1 MLSPGAQ
8 PGPVTVMVVPRGPE
22 AGEMAI
28 AGLTATVVALC
39 VGRLLGVR
47 DRVGEVDGEAD
58 DEVADGVADV
68 ENDGV
73 IGDGDEVGPR
83 AVSAD
88 GPPPERV
95 SAATPTPS
103 SSATTSTAMTRMG
116 EMVGLRSS
124 SSSIASRTAST
135 DGSTVV
141 ALSVTRSS
149 MASRASSGIAITG
162 SPAHSRR
169 PLASVSRTSSQA
181 GQLPT

>member
-8 PGPVTVMVVPRGPE
+8 PVPVTVMVVPRGPD

-28 AGLTATVVALC
+28 AGLTATVLALC

-47 DRVGEVDGEAD
+47 ERVGEAEAEAD
-58 DEVADGVADV
+58 DDGADGVAEA

-73 IGDGDEVGPR
+73 IGDGDEVGPS

-103 SSATTSTAMTRMG
+103 RSATTSTAMTRIG
-116 EMVGLRSS
+116 EIAGLRSS
-124 SSSIASRTAST
+124 SSSIARRTAST
-135 DGSTVV
+135 EGSTVV
-141 ALSVTRSS
+141 ARSVTRSS
-149 MASRASSGIAITG
+149 MASRA
-162 SPAHSRR
+162 
-169 PLASVSRTSSQA
+169 
-181 GQLPT
+181 